1 MNEDGAPFDSGF
13 DDAGPFR
20 VSPESGSVSLE
31 SALRDFGPAAIDDLI
46 PRIRALAASLDAAH
60 RAGVV
65 HGALHPS
72 KVFVTDDATSLVAGK
87 GAHAPYA
94 APEVLA
100 GHGATPKSDQYSLAA
115 ITYEW
120 LFGRPLSLHG
130 DRPIEFRAMPGVDRV
145 ALSRAFNRA
154 LSSRPED
161 RFASCAAF
169 VDAFAGAIVPELPLL
184 ADVDDFAPEDELAP
198 SASALPESDDLRG
211 DTPAIVPVELP
222 PVDQVASFEAE
233 RDDALLAQDG
243 PNPDDVKIVAE
254 PFDSERENAFL
265 AQGKEPHLDAIDPR
279 LSEAPPVAV
288 TAWNPSATATSAPRT
303 METPSFGP
311 IALFLALIV
320 GAVFGFAAG
329 YMAKPRALQSGPPQ
343 TIATAPG
350 TESEVAK
357 TSEAAT
363 TKAPSTKAPEA
374 PAPKAPQAP
383 KAPKAPEKVGR
394 LLVRSTPSGAS
405 VSVDGVAKGVT
416 PLALRDLDAGTRNVT
431 IERRGYIPET
441 RRILITKARPART
454 LEVRL
459 ASASAAEPASSK
471 PSGGGG
477 PRPSTP
483 ASMGKP
489 AVTTGTLAVDSR
501 PTGAAVTI
509 NGKAS
514 GSTPLTIND
523 LPPGEY
529 QILLTMPGYRNFA
542 TTVRVVAGER
552 ARAAA
557 SLTAVEQE

>member
-94 APEVLA
+94 APEVLG

-120 LFGRPLSLHG
+120 LFGRPLSLRG

-145 ALSRAFNRA
+145 ALSKAFNRA
-154 LSSRPED
+154 LSSRAED

-184 ADVDDFAPEDELAP
+184 ADVDDFAAEDELAP
-198 SASALPESDDLRG
+198 PATARPESDELRR
-211 DTPAIVPVELP
+211 DNPVVVPVELT

-233 RDDALLAQDG
+233 RDDALLAQDR
-243 PNPDDVKIVAE
+243 PNPDDVKSVAE

-265 AQGKEPHLDAIDPR
+265 AQGNEPHLDAIDPR

-288 TAWNPSATATSAPRT
+288 PAWNPSATATSAPRT

-311 IALFLALIV
+311 IALFFALIV

-357 TSEAAT
+357 TTEAAT
-363 TKAPSTKAPEA
+363 TKAPSTKAPDA
-374 PAPKAPQAP
+374 PAPKALQAPQAP
-383 KAPKAPEKVGR
+383 AAIGR

-416 PLALRDLDAGTRNVT
+416 PLALRDLDAGTRSVT
-431 IERRGYIPET
+431 IARRGYIPET
-441 RRILITKARPART
+441 RRILITKERPART

-459 ASASAAEPASSK
+459 AAASAPEPVSPK

-477 PRPSTP
+477 PRPGTP
-483 ASMGKP
+483 ASLGKP
-489 AVTTGTLAVDSR
+489 AVTTGTLAIDSR

-509 NGKAS
+509 NGKPS

-523 LPPGEY
+523 LAPGEY
-529 QILLTMPGYRNFA
+529 QILMTMPGYRNFA

>member
-1 MNEDGAPFDSGF
+1 M
-13 DDAGPFR
+13 
-20 VSPESGSVSLE
+20 
-31 SALRDFGPAAIDDLI
+31 
-46 PRIRALAASLDAAH
+46 AASLDAAH

-87 GAHAPYA
+87 GSHAPYA
-94 APEVLA
+94 APEMLA

-233 RDDALLAQDG
+233 RDDALLAPDG

-279 LSEAPPVAV
+279 LSEAPRVAV
-288 TAWNPSATATSAPRT
+288 PYIKDT
-303 METPSFGP
+303 
-311 IALFLALIV
+311 LQK
-320 GAVFGFAAG
+320 AG
-329 YMAKPRALQSGPPQ
+329 HLRHR
-343 TIATAPG
+343 PG
-350 TESEVAK
+350 VH
-357 TSEAAT
+357 
-363 TKAPSTKAPEA
+363 
-374 PAPKAPQAP
+374 
-383 KAPKAPEKVGR
+383 R
-394 LLVRSTPSGAS
+394 L
-405 VSVDGVAKGVT
+405 
-416 PLALRDLDAGTRNVT
+416 
-431 IERRGYIPET
+431 
-441 RRILITKARPART
+441 
-454 LEVRL
+454 
-459 ASASAAEPASSK
+459 SAADH
-471 PSGGGG
+471 
-477 PRPSTP
+477 
-483 ASMGKP
+483 
-489 AVTTGTLAVDSR
+489 V
-501 PTGAAVTI
+501 
-509 NGKAS
+509 
-514 GSTPLTIND
+514 
-523 LPPGEY
+523 
-529 QILLTMPGYRNFA
+529 
-542 TTVRVVAGER
+542 
-552 ARAAA
+552 
-557 SLTAVEQE
+557 